1 MCLLLKRWEV
11 AKRTLYLVRHGQY
24 RRGTRR
30 SSDEPDGELTGTGRQ
45 QAALVGLRLRDVPVD
60 VIHHSTLV
68 RARQTA
74 EVIAAEFPGVPLRP
88 SALLREC
95 IPGLP
100 EVVPEAFREFFRS
113 LSRTAIMDGPR
124 RAAEVSATLFR
135 DDPGPVDR
143 HEVVVTH
150 GNLISHLATQA
161 LGAPP
166 GSWIRADIHHCG
178 ITQVCMGT
186 RRGLILVCHN
196 DTGHLTK
203 ELRTSD

>member
-1 MCLLLKRWEV
+1 M

-30 SSDEPDGELTGTGRQ
+30 TSGESDGELTGIGRQ
-45 QAALVGLRLRDVPVD
+45 QAALVGLRLREIPVD

-88 SALLREC
+88 SDLLREC

-100 EVVPEAFREFFRS
+100 EVVPEAFRQFFATAPRSAIADGARQAAEALATFFR
-113 LSRTAIMDGPR
+113 
-124 RAAEVSATLFR
+124 E
-135 DDPGPVDR
+135 DPGSVDR

-150 GNLISHLATQA
+150 GNLISHLAAQA
-161 LGAPP
+161 IGAPP
-166 GSWIRADIHHCG
+166 GNWVRTDIHHCG
-178 ITQVCMGT
+178 ITEVCMGT
-186 RRGLILVCHN
+186 RRGLTLVRHN
-196 DTGHLTK
+196 DTGHLTR
-203 ELRTSD
+203 ELRTEE

>member
-1 MCLLLKRWEV
+1 MV
-11 AKRTLYLVRHGQY
+11 TRTLYLVRHGQY
-24 RRGTRR
+24 SRRGRR
-30 SSDEPDGELTGTGRQ
+30 SAEPDGELTGTGRQ

-88 SALLREC
+88 SPLLREC

-100 EVVPEAFREFFRS
+100 EVVPEAFRDFFAA
-113 LSRTAIMDGPR
+113 LSHSAVTEGPR
-124 RAAEVSATLFR
+124 QAAEAAAVLFH
-135 DDPGPVDR
+135 DDPGDTDR

-150 GNLISHLATQA
+150 GNLIAHLATQA

-178 ITQVCMGT
+178 ITEVSMGT
-186 RRGLILVCHN
+186 RRGLVLVSHN
-196 DTGHLTK
+196 DTGHLTS
-203 ELRTSD
+203 ELRTTE